1 VDICTDAL
9 RAVGRELTPMRIA
22 SAPARSANTGSVDH
36 IERKLVQTQINKLAS
51 CGQES

>member
-36 IERKLVQTQINKLAS
+36 IERKLCRRKLINWRVPR
-51 CGQES
+51 